1 MRAEHCGSHC
11 EAETGRQGKEAQRL
25 SSQNPKLKRTKES
38 ENSGGQKA
46 ERKRRQ
52 AVEWKAQ
59 RSRKRKWKTRVSR
72 EKQLQR
78 LKPAE
83 DERKLQTKL
92 FVKLRVW
99 RPRG

>member
-1 MRAEHCGSHC
+1 M
-11 EAETGRQGKEAQRL
+11 
-25 SSQNPKLKRTKES
+25 S

-46 ERKRRQ
+46 ERKRRK

-59 RSRKRKWKTRVSR
+59 RSQKARVSR
-72 EKQLQR
+72 KKQLQR

-99 RPRG
+99 RPKG